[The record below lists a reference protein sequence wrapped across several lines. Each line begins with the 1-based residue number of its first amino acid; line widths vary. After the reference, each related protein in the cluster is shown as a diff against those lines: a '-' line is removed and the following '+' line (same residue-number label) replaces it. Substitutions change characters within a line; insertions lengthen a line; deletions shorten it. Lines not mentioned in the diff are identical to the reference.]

1 MAPTNKTCIVIEV
14 PCDKK
19 DQIYSINENKFF
31 ERIKSTLFDQTFKT
45 LLIFWISHQ

>member
-19 DQIYSINENKFF
+19 DQIYSISMKINFLKASNQLYLTKNF
-31 ERIKSTLFDQTFKT
+31 
-45 LLIFWISHQ
+45 